1 MNFNQN
7 NSHIDKDIYFEMDFS
22 PGEEDDQIH
31 YNSNEKYLMDDRDM
45 TR

>member
-22 PGEEDDQIH
+22 PGEDDQIDQ
-31 YNSNEKYLMDDRDM
+31 NSNEKYLPYDRDM